1 MSTLN
6 VFLVQTPLIWE
17 NPVANRA
24 RLQWH
29 LSQTMPQS
37 LVVFPEMFST
47 GFTMNPDKAAEPM
60 DGETVSWMAE
70 MSKDRMI
77 CGSLSIKENGAYFN
91 RFLAFFEGELVA
103 QYDKRHLFSYGG
115 EHEVYRAGS
124 EPCVFSFQGFK
135 IAPFICYDLRFPA
148 WIRKT
153 VLSDK
158 LDCPEVLLFVANWPS
173 ARIFA
178 WDALLKARAIENQA
192 FVIGVNRIGNDD
204 KGIAHNGHSQAIKF
218 DGDFILEPHQRE
230 AIAHI
235 VLEKNTLAQFRERF
249 PFLNDAD
256 TI

>member
-1 MSTLN
+1 MSSLN
-6 VFLVQTPLIWE
+6 IFLVQTPLIWE

-47 GFTMNPDKAAEPM
+47 GFTMNPEKAAETM
-60 DGETVSWMAE
+60 DGETVQWMAE

-77 CGSLSIKENGAYFN
+77 CGSLSIKENGSYYN
-91 RFLAFFEGELVA
+91 RFLAFYQGEKLA

-115 EHEVYRAGS
+115 EHEVYETGS
-124 EPCVFSFQGFK
+124 EICVFTFQGFK

-153 VLSDK
+153 VLKDK
-158 LDCPEVLLFVANWPS
+158 LDCPDVLLFVANWPS
-173 ARIFA
+173 ARISA
-178 WDALLKARAIENQA
+178 WDVLLKARAIENQA
-192 FVIGVNRIGNDD
+192 FVIGVNRLGNDD
-204 KGIAHNGHSQAIKF
+204 KGLAHNGHTQAVKY
-218 DGDFILEPHQRE
+218 DGDYLLEPHQRE

-235 VLEKNTLAQFRERF
+235 VFEKSPLVQFRERF
-249 PFLNDAD
+249 PFLSDAD
-256 TI
+256 GF